1 MKIQRA
7 LLSIF
12 IFGIIFLIPQS
23 VRASTLVIN
32 NIVVNNF
39 LPEAVPLYSADETYS
54 VNTTGTFSIDFS
66 PDIKKFQIIVLQN
79 PYDENRALAEKTFVE
94 KLGITKSEA
103 CFMNVSIVAPAY
115 VTDIPDSNKLLLCE
129 PDKQADINSDG
140 VINTFDYAI
149 CLEEMVV
156 DPEKNKLQCDLNV
169 NRRIDATDLSKL
181 ITHARKRQ

>member
-1 MKIQRA
+1 
-7 LLSIF
+7 
-12 IFGIIFLIPQS
+12 
-23 VRASTLVIN
+23 
-32 NIVVNNF
+32 
-39 LPEAVPLYSADETYS
+39 
-54 VNTTGTFSIDFS
+54 
-66 PDIKKFQIIVLQN
+66 
-79 PYDENRALAEKTFVE
+79 
-94 KLGITKSEA
+94 
-103 CFMNVSIVAPAY
+103 MNVSIVATDY